1 MSEFVEV
8 TMLVPVKDIKITN
21 STVEKEIEGR
31 HTPAD
36 WLVDVW
42 DIEVS
47 GLDYEI
53 VGFDDVSEPL
63 LNKAI
68 EEWREL

>member
-8 TMLVPVKDIKITN
+8 TILVPIKDIKVTD
-21 STVEKEIEGR
+21 SKVEKELEDR
-31 HTPAD
+31 HTPPGYN
-36 WLVDVW
+36 VDVW

-68 EEWREL
+68 EEWKKL

>member
-1 MSEFVEV
+1 MSGFVEV
-8 TMLVPVKDIKITN
+8 TMLVPIKDIKITD
-21 STVEKEIEGR
+21 STVEKEIEDR
-31 HTPAD
+31 HTPKRYNA
-36 WLVDVW
+36 DVW

-63 LNKAI
+63 L
-68 EEWREL
+68 